1 MASGGAEETLKNLV
15 DKATYERLEKD
26 LAKVKNE
33 MSALADQLS
42 NALRSYGGEARAQAR
57 RGFRQARENV
67 DAVLSDVSEHGGA
80 AMDAAQD
87 AAASIEETVEDAIR
101 QRPIAAI
108 GLAIVALADGY
119 FELAKHV
126 WLASYLVDVTAWALL
141 GAVVAW
147 IQHDLGWES
156 TAAEGQRFPPEVDD
170 RQAAPAHPGV
180 TR

>member
-42 NALRSYGGEARAQAR
+42 HALRSYGGEARAQAR

-108 GLAIVALADGY
+108 GLAIG
-119 FELAKHV
+119 
-126 WLASYLVDVTAWALL
+126 L
-141 GAVVAW
+141 GFL
-147 IQHDLGWES
+147 I
-156 TAAEGQRFPPEVDD
+156 
-170 RQAAPAHPGV
+170 GV
-180 TR
+180 TWRR